1 MRAIFTAVFTAA
13 FTAAAA
19 PAFSQ
24 SLVVPID
31 HSMRLGVSGQAASV
45 VVGNP
50 AVADVTVVD
59 THTLFVSGRG
69 YGETDVVVLDRAGRT
84 IYSGDVIVAAA
95 GGGRASV
102 YRGADRTDMACAPA
116 CSVSTRSPTSP
127 SSGGAVNSGGGGAPP
142 SNPLGAVLAGVGG
155 LASGAAGAAAAGASA
170 ATGGMSKP
178 G

>member
-1 MRAIFTAVFTAA
+1 MRAIFTLVFTAA
-13 FTAAAA
+13 FSAAAA
-19 PAFSQ
+19 PAMAQ

-69 YGETDVVVLDRAGRT
+69 YGETDVVVLDRTGRT

-102 YRGADRTDMACAPA
+102 YRGADRTDMACAPT
-116 CSVSTRSPTSP
+116 CSVSTRSPTTP
-127 SSGGAVNSGGGGAPP
+127 SKEGLVPNASGAGAPP
-142 SNPLGAVLAGVGG
+142 NPLSSVLAGVGG
-155 LASGAAGAAAAGASA
+155 MAAGASA
-170 ATGGMSKP
+170 GLSSATGAMNKP

>member
-1 MRAIFTAVFTAA
+1 MRAIFTAVFTLA
-13 FTAAAA
+13 FTAIAA
-19 PAFSQ
+19 PAFAQ

-50 AVADVTVVD
+50 SVADVTVVD

-84 IYSGDVIVAAA
+84 LYSGDVIVAAA

-116 CSVSTRSPTSP
+116 CSVSTRSPTTP
-127 SSGGAVNSGGGGAPP
+127 SKEGAVNAGAAGAAP
-142 SNPLGAVLAGVGG
+142 SNPLSGLMAGVGG
-155 LASGAAGAAAAGASA
+155 LASGVAGAASAGVSAAG
-170 ATGGMSKP
+170 MNKP